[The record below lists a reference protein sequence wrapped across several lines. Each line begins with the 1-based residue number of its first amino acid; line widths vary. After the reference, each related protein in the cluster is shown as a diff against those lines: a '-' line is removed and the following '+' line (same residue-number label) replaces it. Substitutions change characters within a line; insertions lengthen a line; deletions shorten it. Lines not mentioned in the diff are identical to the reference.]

1 MSSAALHLY
10 EQLSEATDDKSRAK
24 IIAEAFS
31 QLEDRYPHLKEVAT
45 QSHVRESEL
54 RLQKEIREVEVKIK
68 EAEGRL
74 QKEIRETEGRLQKEI
89 REVEV
94 KIKEVEAKLQK
105 EMREIEVN
113 LRKDIHQIDVKI
125 KDSEIRLT
133 QAIHRQT
140 LWMIGSV
147 GTVVAAI
154 RLLEWVLTRL
164 S

>member
-54 RLQKEIREVEVKIK
+54 
-68 EAEGRL
+68 
-74 QKEIRETEGRLQKEI
+74 RLQKEI

>member
-74 QKEIRETEGRLQKEI
+74 QKE
-89 REVEV
+89 
-94 KIKEVEAKLQK
+94 
-105 EMREIEVN
+105 MREIEVN